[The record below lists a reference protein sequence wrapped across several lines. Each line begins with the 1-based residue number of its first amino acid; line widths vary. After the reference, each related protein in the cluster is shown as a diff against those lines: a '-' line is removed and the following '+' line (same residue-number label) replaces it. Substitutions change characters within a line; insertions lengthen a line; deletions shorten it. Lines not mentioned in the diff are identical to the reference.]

1 MDYEVDFE
9 YYRVSKKQ
17 IDEFK
22 DKIFKLLDKE
32 IPKQIKTY
40 EFLSYLLDETKED
53 LKSKKTINLGSDYDE
68 WSSNQ
73 MWKWSIVSYK
83 SAGCKRFFKRT

>member
-40 EFLSYLLDETKED
+40 KFLSYLLDETKED

-68 WSSNQ
+68 
-73 MWKWSIVSYK
+73 
-83 SAGCKRFFKRT
+83 

>member
-1 MDYEVDFE
+1 MDYEVDFV

-40 EFLSYLLDETKED
+40 KFLSYLLDETKED

-68 WSSNQ
+68 
-73 MWKWSIVSYK
+73 
-83 SAGCKRFFKRT
+83 

>member
-1 MDYEVDFE
+1 MDYEVDFG

-68 WSSNQ
+68 
-73 MWKWSIVSYK
+73 
-83 SAGCKRFFKRT
+83 

>member
-22 DKIFKLLDKE
+22 NKIFKLLDKE

-40 EFLSYLLDETKED
+40 EFVSYLLDEAKED

-68 WSSNQ
+68 
-73 MWKWSIVSYK
+73 
-83 SAGCKRFFKRT
+83 

>member
-1 MDYEVDFE
+1 MDYEDDFE

-68 WSSNQ
+68 
-73 MWKWSIVSYK
+73 
-83 SAGCKRFFKRT
+83 

>member
-32 IPKQIKTY
+32 IPKQIKIY

-68 WSSNQ
+68 
-73 MWKWSIVSYK
+73 
-83 SAGCKRFFKRT
+83 

>member
-1 MDYEVDFE
+1 MDYEVDFG

>member
-68 WSSNQ
+68 
-73 MWKWSIVSYK
+73 
-83 SAGCKRFFKRT
+83 